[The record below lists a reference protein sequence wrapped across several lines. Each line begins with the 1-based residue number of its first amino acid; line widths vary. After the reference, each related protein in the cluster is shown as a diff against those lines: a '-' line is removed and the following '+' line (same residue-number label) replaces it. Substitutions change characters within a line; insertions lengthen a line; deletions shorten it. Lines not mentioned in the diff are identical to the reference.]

1 MEGGMK
7 KWPIILVVVLIL
19 LLGACRP
26 APAELPAKTL
36 GETPRILVMSAF
48 DAETSALIQRA
59 EDISTVIAGRRKF
72 TLGRLGGKDVVIAQ
86 SGVSMVNAAMTTQV
100 AVDYFNL
107 TAIVFSGIAGGVNP
121 ALHIGDVVAPAEWG
135 QHLESVFARQ
145 KGDAWDPGLF
155 KSDYGNFGMI
165 FPQPVEVLRP
175 GTNSS
180 VSDRILWF
188 KSDSSMLKIAEKLTD
203 QVKLDRCWLKIECL
217 STQPQLVTGGR
228 GVSGPVYVD
237 NAAYREWLYQNFQAN
252 AVDMETAAV
261 AQVAYVNQLPFLG
274 FRSLSDLAGGS
285 AGPNEMLVFGNLAA
299 NNAAVV
305 VTAFLEI
312 WSGPK
317 TLPTAQ

>member
-1 MEGGMK
+1 MK
-7 KWPIILVVVLIL
+7 TKPIILVVMLIL

-26 APAELPAKTL
+26 APAELQAKTL
-36 GETPRILVMSAF
+36 EETPRILVMSAF

-59 EDISTVIAGRRKF
+59 DGITTVIAGRRNF
-72 TLGRLGGKDVVIAQ
+72 TLGRLGGKDVVIAK

-135 QHLESVFARQ
+135 QHMESVFARQ
-145 KGDAWDPGLF
+145 KGDVWDPGFF

-175 GTNSS
+175 GTNSA

-188 KSDSSMLKIAEKLTD
+188 KSDSSMLKIAEKLMD
-203 QVKLDRCWLKIECL
+203 KVKLDRCWLKIECL
-217 STQPQLVTGGR
+217 STQPKLVMGGR

-237 NAAYREWLYQNFQAN
+237 NAAYREWLYQNFQAD

-285 AGPNEMLVFGNLAA
+285 AGPNEMLAFGNLAA
-299 NNAAVV
+299 NNAAGV

-312 WSGPK
+312 WSGPD